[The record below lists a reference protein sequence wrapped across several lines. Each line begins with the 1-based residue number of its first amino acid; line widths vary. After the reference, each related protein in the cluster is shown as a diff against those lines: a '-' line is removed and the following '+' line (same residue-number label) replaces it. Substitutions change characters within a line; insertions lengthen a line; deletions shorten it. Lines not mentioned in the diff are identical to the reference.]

1 MPAKQRRLS
10 TAVAAGATAEAVRGS
25 SCARYF
31 SGVRIPYLI
40 RFRTPRK
47 TFAKSSD
54 RDFRARFVDTCGIPA
69 RRKPRMAVAGTR
81 ALIVSIETNRT
92 IPSRST
98 MKTAASA
105 IPPFSLELNTPH
117 GRTICRLVSHRIVKG
132 RSSCR
137 RTASE
142 LLGASTATPATSAPA
157 LRISA

>member
-1 MPAKQRRLS
+1 MVTDP
-10 TAVAAGATAEAVRGS
+10 TEEAARGS
-25 SCARYF
+25 SLPRYF
-31 SGVRIPYLI
+31 SGVRIPCLI

-47 TFAKSSD
+47 TFAKSRE
-54 RDFRARFVDTCGIPA
+54 RDFRGGFADNSGIPA
-69 RRKPRMAVAGTR
+69 RRNSRMAAAGTR
-81 ALIVSIETNRT
+81 ALIVSIEANRT
-92 IPSRST
+92 IPPRSM

-117 GRTICRLVSHRIVKG
+117 GLTICRLVSHRIVKG

-157 LRISA
+157 LRISV